1 MSTNPRLGR
10 GLAALLGDNPTESPL
25 ASAQGAI
32 QSISIDLLEPGP
44 FQPRTRMAPGAM
56 AELVESIKSRGILQ
70 PLLARHHPQ
79 EADRF
84 QIIAGERRWRAA
96 QQAGLH
102 DVPVLVRD
110 LADSEAMAASLVENL
125 QRQDLNAIEEAEG
138 YKRLLEEFGLTQEQL
153 GAAVGKSRSHI
164 ANSIRLLQLPEAIR
178 AQVQDGALTAGHARA
193 LLAHA
198 SPEVAARMVIEKGL
212 NVRQTEQLTTSRPQT
227 TSPGAVDGAKHHS
240 RDPETEALER
250 NLSEKLG
257 LKVQIA
263 FDGRGGAVRI
273 HYRSL
278 DQLDGLIA
286 LLSR

>member
-10 GLAALLGDNPTESPL
+10 GLAALLGDSPAESPV

-70 PLLARHHPQ
+70 PLLARRHPQ

-96 QQAGLH
+96 QQASLH
-102 DVPVLVRD
+102 DVPVLVRN
-110 LADSEAMAASLVENL
+110 LTDSEAMAASLVENL

-138 YKRLLEEFGLTQEQL
+138 YRRLLEEFGLTQEQL

-164 ANSIRLLQLPEAIR
+164 ANSIRLLQLPDSVR

-193 LLAHA
+193 LLTHA
-198 SPEVAARMVIEKGL
+198 SPEVAARMVIDKGL
-212 NVRQTEQLTTSRPQT
+212 NVRQTEQLITSRPQAA
-227 TSPGAVDGAKHHS
+227 SPGSGDGAKGHA

-257 LKVQIA
+257 LKVQIG
-263 FDGRGGAVRI
+263 FDGRGGSVRI
-273 HYRSL
+273 QYRSL

-286 LLSR
+286 LLSK

>member
-1 MSTNPRLGR
+1 
-10 GLAALLGDNPTESPL
+10 
-25 ASAQGAI
+25 
-32 QSISIDLLEPGP
+32 
-44 FQPRTRMAPGAM
+44 
-56 AELVESIKSRGILQ
+56 
-70 PLLARHHPQ
+70 
-79 EADRF
+79 
-84 QIIAGERRWRAA
+84 
-96 QQAGLH
+96 
-102 DVPVLVRD
+102 
-110 LADSEAMAASLVENL
+110 LVENL

-164 ANSIRLLQLPEAIR
+164 ANSIRLLQLPESVR
-178 AQVQDGALTAGHARA
+178 VQVHDGALTAGHARA

-212 NVRQTEQLTTSRPQT
+212 NVRQTEQLTTSRPQA
-227 TSPGAVDGAKHHS
+227 TSPSGADGPKHHS

-250 NLSEKLG
+250 NLSAKLG

-263 FDGRGGAVRI
+263 FDGRGGSVRI
-273 HYRSL
+273 QYRSL